1 MFLIDTVF
9 LGVVPI
15 NPTIFM
21 AFLSILV
28 GILGGLGALLLGYL
42 IDLVSFI
49 SFSQIK
55 DLPVPLL
62 GGTGGLLVGLL
73 TFFLAQEAR
82 GRGIPEV
89 IKAVDQHGGRIRPR
103 VALVKTLASALTIG
117 TGGSAGREGPIAQ
130 IGATLGSTVG
140 QLLKLS
146 EEQVVTLLACGAG
159 AGIAATFN
167 APIAG
172 TIFAL
177 EVILRRF
184 SIKLFSLVAISAVTG
199 TLTSY
204 LFLGNEPTFSV
215 GSYSLISPVELLLY
229 ACLGIAAA
237 FVAQLF
243 LRVFNRTEELFKKMT
258 KVPVWLLPALGGVA
272 FGLIGC
278 FLPETLGRGEK
289 VMEQILCGQLN
300 AAGFLAL
307 LCLAKIITTSL
318 TLGSGGSGGTLFPSM
333 FIGACLGGSFGSV
346 AHSLMPGLVE
356 GSGAYAI
363 VGMGALFA
371 AANKAPVT
379 AIIMVLEMT
388 CNQHLTLPLMFAC
401 GISSI
406 LVRTVEKESIH
417 TMHFASH

>member
-1 MFLIDTVF
+1 
-9 LGVVPI
+9 
-15 NPTIFM
+15 M
-21 AFLSILV
+21 AGLSLLV
-28 GILGGLGALLLGYL
+28 GILGGLGALFLGYL
-42 IDLVSFI
+42 INLVNFI

-55 DLPVPLL
+55 DFPLPLL

-73 TFFLAQEAR
+73 TYFLAQEAR

-89 IKAVDQHGGRIRPR
+89 IKAIDRQGGRIRSR
-103 VALVKTLASALTIG
+103 VALVKALASALTIG

-130 IGATLGSTVG
+130 IGASLGSTVG

-146 EEQVVTLLACGAG
+146 EQQVVTLVACGAG

-184 SIKLFSLVAISAVTG
+184 SIKLFSLVAISSVSA
-199 TLTSY
+199 TLISY
-204 LFLGNEPTFSV
+204 LFIGNETTFSV
-215 GSYSLISPVELLLY
+215 VSYSLISPVELLLY
-229 ACLGIAAA
+229 ACLGIATA
-237 FVAQLF
+237 FVALLF
-243 LRVFNRTEELFKKMT
+243 SRVLYKTEELFKKIPI
-258 KVPVWLLPALGGVA
+258 VPVWLLPALGGVA

-318 TLGSGGSGGTLFPSM
+318 TLGSGGSGGTLFPGM

-346 AHSLMPGLVE
+346 VHSLMPGLVE
-356 GSGAYAI
+356 ASGAYAI

-371 AANKAPVT
+371 AANKAPIT
-379 AIIMVLEMT
+379 AILMVLEMT
-388 CNQHLTLPLMFAC
+388 YDQHLTLPLMLAC
-401 GISSI
+401 GVSTI
-406 LVRTVEKESIH
+406 LVGMMEKESIH
-417 TMHFASH
+417 TMHLANH